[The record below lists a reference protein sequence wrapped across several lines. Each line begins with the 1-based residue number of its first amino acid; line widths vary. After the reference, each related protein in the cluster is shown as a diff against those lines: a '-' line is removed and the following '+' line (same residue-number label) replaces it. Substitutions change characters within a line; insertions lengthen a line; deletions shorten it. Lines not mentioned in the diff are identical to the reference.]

1 METTIILVD
10 DHELFRQGLQLLL
23 ETQPDF
29 RVAGQAAGGQEA
41 LALAEKIHPDIIVLD
56 MLMPGMNGL
65 ETIRALRER
74 APQSRIMVLSMSDEG
89 VYVRKAMQEGA
100 QAYILKDSSSEDLV
114 AAVRSVLAGGQYLS
128 PRLVAR
134 AVKAYLEPAL
144 PGEQQGK
151 ALTSREQQ
159 ILGLTAEGLSGPEIA
174 RRLGISP
181 RTVESHRANL
191 MLKLGLRS
199 QAELINYAYRKKLN
213 PE

>member
-134 AVKAYLEPAL
+134 AVKALSETA
-144 PGEQQGK
+144 
-151 ALTSREQQ
+151 RRH
-159 ILGLTAEGLSGPEIA
+159 GLTAEGLSGPELA